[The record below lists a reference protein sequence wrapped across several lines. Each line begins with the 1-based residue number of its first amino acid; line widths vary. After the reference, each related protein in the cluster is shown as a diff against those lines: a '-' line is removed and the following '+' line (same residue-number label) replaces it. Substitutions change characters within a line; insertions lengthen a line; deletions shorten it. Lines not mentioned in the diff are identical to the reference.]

1 MKIKLYDAVRARGAV
16 QWLMTNVG
24 PQQPGTVGTVVRGEG
39 WQCWVKYHSDDL
51 AELPEFFIELNEH
64 VDEDTKLL
72 FALSWS

>member
-16 QWLMTNVG
+16 QWLMANVG
-24 PQQPGTVGTVVRGEG
+24 PVTGVQGSSIRSEG
-39 WQCWVKYHSDDL
+39 WNLWTQAPVENGKSYD
-51 AELPEFFIELNEH
+51 PTYTIELNEH

>member
-24 PQQPGTVGTVVRGEG
+24 PQQSGAVGTVIRGEG
-39 WQCWVKYHSDDL
+39 WQCWVNYYSDDL